1 MVRAA
6 GKREPARRIRFAGV
20 DIPVP
25 APRLDLSGQTAIVTG
40 GSRGIGRA
48 TVEALARAG
57 ASVVFSF
64 HRHRAAAEEVV
75 ERAGADRVTAVRAD
89 VSRPRDADRLVAAA
103 RRRHHRIDI
112 LVNNAGIWDPPGG
125 TPFERLSERAWR
137 RTMAINLDGAHLV
150 TRRVIPLM
158 KRRRSGRIVFVSSTA
173 GQRGEER
180 HGDYAATKGALIS
193 LTKSLAVELGPH
205 GILVNA
211 VAPWWVD
218 TDMSH
223 AALLRA
229 RRDREL
235 KRGEWSPLDRV
246 AAPEEIA
253 GPILFLCSHLSTYV
267 TGEILNVNGGTILCG

>member
-1 MVRAA
+1 MPRAA
-6 GKREPARRIRFAGV
+6 KV
-20 DIPVP
+20 M
-25 APRLDLSGQTAIVTG
+25 APRIDLSGQVAIVTG

-57 ASVVFSF
+57 AAVVFSY
-64 HRHRAAAEEVV
+64 HRNRDAAGEVV
-75 ERAGADRVTAVRAD
+75 ETAGADRVTAVRAD
-89 VSRPRDADRLVAAA
+89 VSRAQDADRLVEAA
-103 RRRHHRIDI
+103 RARHRRVDI
-112 LVNNAGIWDPPGG
+112 LVNNAGIWEPPGG
-125 TPFERLSERAWR
+125 TPFERLSARSWR
-137 RTMAINLDGAHLV
+137 RTMAVNLDGVHLV
-150 TRRVIPLM
+150 TRRVIPLL
-158 KRRRSGRIVFVSSTA
+158 KRRGAGRIVFVSSTS
-173 GQRGEER
+173 GQRGEEL

-223 AALLRA
+223 ATLARLRRA
-229 RRDREL
+229 RTL

-246 AAPEEIA
+246 AEPEEIA
-253 GPILFLCSHLSTYV
+253 GPILFLCSHLASYI

>member
-1 MVRAA
+1 MPRAA
-6 GKREPARRIRFAGV
+6 GKPEPARRIRFAGAR
-20 DIPVP
+20 DHAPVP
-25 APRLDLSGQTAIVTG
+25 RIDLGGQTAIVTG

-48 TVEALARAG
+48 TVEALAGAG
-57 ASVVFSF
+57 AAVVFSY
-64 HRHRAAAEEVV
+64 HRHRGAADEVV
-75 ERAGADRVTAVRAD
+75 ARAGADRVTAVRAD
-89 VSRPRDADRLVAAA
+89 VSRARDADRLVETA
-103 RRRHHRIDI
+103 RRKHHRVDI
-112 LVNNAGIWDPPGG
+112 LVNNAGIWEPPGG
-125 TPFERLSERAWR
+125 TPFESLSERAWR

-180 HGDYAATKGALIS
+180 HGEYAATKGALIA
-193 LTKSLAVELGPH
+193 LAKSLAVELGQH

-211 VAPWWVD
+211 IAPWWVD

-223 AALLRA
+223 GALVRLR
-229 RRDREL
+229 RNREL
-235 KRGEWSPLDRV
+235 GRGEWSPLDRV

-253 GPILFLCSHLSTYV
+253 GPILFLCSHLSTFV

>member
-1 MVRAA
+1 V
-6 GKREPARRIRFAGV
+6 
-20 DIPVP
+20 
-25 APRLDLSGQTAIVTG
+25 AIVTG

-48 TVEALARAG
+48 TVEILAAAG
-57 ASVVFSF
+57 AAVVFSY
-64 HRHRAAAEEVV
+64 HRNRGAAAEVV
-75 ERAGADRVTAVRAD
+75 DRAGADRVTAVRAD
-89 VSRPRDADRLVAAA
+89 VSRAEDADRLVEAA
-103 RRRHHRIDI
+103 RSRHRRVDI
-112 LVNNAGIWDPPGG
+112 LVNNAGIWEPPGG

-173 GQRGEER
+173 GQRGEE
-180 HGDYAATKGALIS
+180 HHADYAATKGALIS
-193 LTKSLAVELGPH
+193 LAKSLAVELGPH

-223 AALLRA
+223 ATLARLR
-229 RRDREL
+229 RERTL

-246 AAPEEIA
+246 AEPGEIA
-253 GPILFLCSHLSTYV
+253 GPILFLCSHLASYI

>member
-6 GKREPARRIRFAGV
+6 GKREPARRIRFAGA

-125 TPFERLSERAWR
+125 TPFERLSQRAWR

>member
-1 MVRAA
+1 MARAA
-6 GKREPARRIRFAGV
+6 GKQEPARRVRFAGARV
-20 DIPVP
+20 TAPG
-25 APRLDLSGQTAIVTG
+25 PRLDLSGQVAIVTG

-64 HRHRAAAEEVV
+64 HRHRAAADEVV
-75 ERAGADRVTAVRAD
+75 ERAGPDRVTAVRAD
-89 VSRPRDADRLVAAA
+89 VSRARDAERLVAAA
-103 RRRHHRIDI
+103 RRRHHRVDI
-112 LVNNAGIWDPPGG
+112 LVNNAGIWEPPGG

-180 HGDYAATKGALIS
+180 HGEYAATKGALIS